1 MGSGLDIE
9 KENGKI
15 KEMRKEIR
23 MINELT
29 KGESLSFLELV
40 YLAIN
45 VDDLVFEKEEKAFEG
60 YIERLG
66 INNSMEDFSDVS
78 LEETLKNIKTYET
91 RKKKIIFM
99 EVLGVLFSDDI
110 YDDVEKEFAK
120 KVGEELSFTEEEVL
134 RMEQVVLEYFVAYKT
149 MINEVNK

>member
-1 MGSGLDIE
+1 
-9 KENGKI
+9 
-15 KEMRKEIR
+15 